1 MLYFVHKLRKQTS
14 KQNKKTN
21 KQTGDYKMR
30 NFDPIKEQ
38 KKLEKSVAWQKAFF
52 VAALIVGLVFVGGL
66 NLGGVLQQAMSF
78 IG

>member
-1 MLYFVHKLRKQTS
+1 
-14 KQNKKTN
+14 
-21 KQTGDYKMR
+21 MR